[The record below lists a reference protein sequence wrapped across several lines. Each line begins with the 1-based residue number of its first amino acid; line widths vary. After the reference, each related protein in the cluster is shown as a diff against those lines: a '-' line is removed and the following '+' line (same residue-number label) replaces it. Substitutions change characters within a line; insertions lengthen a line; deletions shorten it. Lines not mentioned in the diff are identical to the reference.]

1 MHARKEM
8 PVAALSDVAGKY
20 ALLLKYSDK
29 ARAAELH
36 MSSFPDDLRESFR
49 QQAVADPAR
58 IPEIAARLAAEERKR
73 SSRFG
78 DSKLDALYRKL
89 EAHGAEAQSEFQQV
103 VELLKGE
110 VDPEQVFN
118 QIVGRRD
125 RQPGKRE
132 VASVVQLIE
141 TPQAQEQR
149 RRRAEEIAVEI
160 ENLRLQSVANSNC
173 PDEAVAPMTV
183 PTVAVPATTQ
193 PPQRLLAVASLSVK
207 PPHWAAAAAAAS
219 VAVVVMSC
227 VGLALTVPTSG
238 AADRGQIQAAAE
250 TPRQAMQQEA
260 ALPDAAVNAA
270 EQQLAAEA
278 AARREEETRLAK
290 SEEDK
295 ARAEAARQLAAAEA
309 RITAQQAAQR
319 QAAESRPTPEAV
331 EAGLNLSD
339 RDHKRVQVALTAL
352 GHQIPATG
360 FFGPIT
366 RAMIADWQK
375 TQGLP
380 SSGFLD
386 AAQLATLCAKTA
398 PAEAEAGLNL
408 SERDHKRVQLAL
420 TALGHQTPATGFFGP
435 ITRAMIA
442 DWQKTQGLTPSGFL
456 DAAQLAA
463 LYAQAPRP
471 RS

>member
-1 MHARKEM
+1 
-8 PVAALSDVAGKY
+8 
-20 ALLLKYSDK
+20 
-29 ARAAELH
+29 
-36 MSSFPDDLRESFR
+36 
-49 QQAVADPAR
+49 
-58 IPEIAARLAAEERKR
+58 
-73 SSRFG
+73 
-78 DSKLDALYRKL
+78 
-89 EAHGAEAQSEFQQV
+89 
-103 VELLKGE
+103 
-110 VDPEQVFN
+110 
-118 QIVGRRD
+118 
-125 RQPGKRE
+125 
-132 VASVVQLIE
+132 
-141 TPQAQEQR
+141 
-149 RRRAEEIAVEI
+149 
-160 ENLRLQSVANSNC
+160 
-173 PDEAVAPMTV
+173 MTV

-250 TPRQAMQQEA
+250 TPRQTMQQEA
-260 ALPDAAVNAA
+260 ALPDAAVKAA
-270 EQQLAAEA
+270 EQQLAAGA

-386 AAQLATLCAKTA
+386 PSQLATLCAKTV

-408 SERDHKRVQLAL
+408 SERDHKTRAARPDGTWPSDAGDGLLRPDHAGDDCRLAEDPRRDAFGLPRCVAARRILRADRVSLADIRSAQVAGASGRPVTGDAAFCHPEEAIEHAVTYVDFAGVDWFDIGKPARLRWSLPNKSVYHVAFARAPRRRLRRRRYLPAISAGTGL
-420 TALGHQTPATGFFGP
+420 TARSMIWRRIAPASG
-435 ITRAMIA
+435 RAL
-442 DWQKTQGLTPSGFL
+442 KL
-456 DAAQLAA
+456 
-463 LYAQAPRP
+463 
-471 RS
+471 